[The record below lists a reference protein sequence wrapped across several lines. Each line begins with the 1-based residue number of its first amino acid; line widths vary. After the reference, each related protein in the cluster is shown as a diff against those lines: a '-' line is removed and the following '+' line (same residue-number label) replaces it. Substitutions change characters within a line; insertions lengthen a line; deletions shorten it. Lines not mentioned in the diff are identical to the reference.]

1 MKNLPKITVITPSY
15 NQGAYI
21 EQTIQSVIAQNYPN
35 LEYIIIDG
43 GSTDN
48 TVDIIKKYE
57 NYITY
62 WVSEK
67 DAGQSDAIN
76 KGLAKAT
83 GEVFNWLNSDD
94 YYMPN
99 ALHYI
104 GQQYLENSALNIL
117 CAKELQK
124 SADGYE
130 YLTKGTTIRP
140 TVEETIAYGNN
151 NQPPTFFK
159 MDIVRALGGINPD
172 IYFCMDS
179 DLWIKYLL
187 QSGLNGVKK
196 TDFVVNVFRLH
207 ETSKTVSANDRYLKD
222 RFNILLALGRSLH
235 AVNFPIKDLEETDLS
250 DTSFSSKYDL
260 SPFIKQQLLAAYVG
274 ERIIH
279 YFVHQLSWSAFR
291 RLYVYSFLKKPLGRQ
306 WRFYASPL
314 IRLKRIMLKQ
324 YGYKS
329 KLSV

>member
-1 MKNLPKITVITPSY
+1 MKNLPKITIVTPSY

-21 EQTIQSVIAQNYPN
+21 EQTIQSVLSQNFPN

-57 NYITY
+57 QHITY

-76 KGLAKAT
+76 KGLAMAT

-99 ALHYI
+99 ALLHV
-104 GQQYLENSALNIL
+104 GQHFMRNPILNIL

-124 SADGYE
+124 SDDGYE
-130 YLTKGTTIRP
+130 YLTEGTIICQ

-151 NQPPTFFK
+151 NQAPTFFK
-159 MDIVRALGGINPD
+159 TDIVRALGGINPNL
-172 IYFCMDS
+172 YFCMDG

-187 QSGLNGVKK
+187 QYGLTGVQK
-196 TDFVVNVFRLH
+196 TDFVINVFRLH
-207 ETSKTVSANDRYLKD
+207 EASKSISARDRYLKD
-222 RFNILLALGRSLH
+222 RFNILLALGRGLKQVH
-235 AVNFPIKDLEETDLS
+235 FPIHDLEKNALADTIFSIVYTL
-250 DTSFSSKYDL
+250 TSF
-260 SPFIKQQLLAAYVG
+260 INQHRLAAYVG
-274 ERIIH
+274 ERLIH
-279 YFVHQLSWSAFR
+279 YFAHNLNWSVFWH
-291 RLYVYSFLKKPLGRQ
+291 LYVYSFMQKSLGRH
-306 WRFYASPL
+306 WWFYVAPL
-314 IRLKRIMLKQ
+314 VRLKRKF
-324 YGYKS
+324 S
-329 KLSV
+329 KI